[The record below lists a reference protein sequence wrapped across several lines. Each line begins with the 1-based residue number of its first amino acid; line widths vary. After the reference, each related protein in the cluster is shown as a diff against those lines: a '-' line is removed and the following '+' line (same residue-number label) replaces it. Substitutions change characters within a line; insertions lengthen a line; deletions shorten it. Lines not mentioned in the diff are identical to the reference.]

1 MSGFTMNFINTF
13 RGILFQPSPFFKQVS
28 AEKDFFDS
36 VVFAL
41 ICSLI
46 PGTILMREQI
56 TTGALPF
63 FFAGF
68 LFVFIMR
75 LFIDSAVLH
84 GLFKIFGGEAIYQK
98 SLQILSYSYAANLFV
113 TIPVLAIELDIIQI
127 DFSFLFALYGA
138 YLIARGGQLIHK
150 LNFEKSVFA
159 ALLWEFWY
167 FITSF
172 ALVSVVETF
181 YNPGISL

>member
-1 MSGFTMNFINTF
+1 MSFVNIFAD
-13 RGILFQPSPFFKQVS
+13 ILLQPSVFFKRVS
-28 AEKDFFDS
+28 TEKDFFNA

-41 ICSLI
+41 VCSLI

-56 TTGALPF
+56 TWGALPF

-84 GLFKIFGGEAIYQK
+84 GLFKVFGGKAIYQK
-98 SLQILSYSYAANLFV
+98 SLQILSYSYAANLLV
-113 TIPVLAIELDIIQI
+113 TIPVLAIELKIIPV
-127 DFSFLFALYGA
+127 DFSLIFTLYGA
-138 YLIARGGQLIHK
+138 YLITRGGQLIHK
-150 LNFEKSVFA
+150 LNFEKSAFA

-167 FITSF
+167 LVTSF
-172 ALVSVVETF
+172 VLLTF
-181 YNPGISL
+181 LGTLYNTGISL